1 MFGGQSS
8 LLLAP
13 SSWGGC
19 GEWCGLGYLF
29 AGDSFDRQERCWNCS
44 RRRCLKLE
52 DRLLECPQQMVI
64 VRKSWASFSE
74 THFSILNEVL
84 VSLKLNALPWLA
96 SVWQKA
102 RHWDTKEEPISAVI
116 FSCSSDL
123 CAVTATFKNTGKKQT
138 LSQMYIS
145 LKETSQPPS
154 PLLKETVNIDHVKCG
169 AAL

>member
-1 MFGGQSS
+1 M
-8 LLLAP
+8 
-13 SSWGGC
+13 
-19 GEWCGLGYLF
+19 
-29 AGDSFDRQERCWNCS
+29 
-44 RRRCLKLE
+44 
-52 DRLLECPQQMVI
+52 
-64 VRKSWASFSE
+64 
-74 THFSILNEVL
+74 
-84 VSLKLNALPWLA
+84 SLKLNALPWLA

-123 CAVTATFKNTGKKQT
+123 CAVIATFKNTGKKQT

-169 AAL
+169 AALQGCKGKWKKQTNHHHNNLNNSGTLGSVLVGLIGENGPGVGQLLIGLDYDRICVFSIFC